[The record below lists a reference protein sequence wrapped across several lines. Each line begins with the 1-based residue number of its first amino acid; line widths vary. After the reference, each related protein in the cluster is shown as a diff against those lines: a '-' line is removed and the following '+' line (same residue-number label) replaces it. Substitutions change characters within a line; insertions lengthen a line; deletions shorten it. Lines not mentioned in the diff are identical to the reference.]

1 MTARASRP
9 ITPWLFPL
17 SYLAHATDEALAG
30 AGFPAWF
37 SRQFGAAFSLRD
49 FLVLNGVGI
58 LVLTL
63 AALLAQTHARLRPG
77 IVGVLSTIVFLNG
90 SLHFAASAITGA
102 WVPGVLTGT
111 LVWIPLGLRGLI
123 AARGQLAGRAFL
135 RSLAIGVA
143 IHTSVTG
150 VALYI

>member
-1 MTARASRP
+1 MTQLAARP
-9 ITPWLFPL
+9 LTPWLFPL

-30 AGFPAWF
+30 PGFPAWF
-37 SRQFGAAFSLRD
+37 SRQFDAAFSLRD

-63 AALLAQTHARLRPG
+63 AALLAQTHERLRHG
-77 IVGVLSTIVFLNG
+77 IAGVLSTIVLLNG
-90 SLHFAASAITGA
+90 GLHLAASAITGA

-123 AARGQLAGRAFL
+123 AARGQLSGRAFL
-135 RSLAIGVA
+135 RSLAIGIAV
-143 IHTSVTG
+143 HTSVTG
-150 VALYI
+150 VDLHI